1 MRWPALTCP
10 RVPLPAAPPCPAPVL
25 GHLLSLPF
33 PDILPPETAR
43 GLGLS
48 GGKVCVCV
56 SVCTCDLRRAPPLW
70 SLLCCRSEGH
80 EELRN
85 TLAFLLHQSCTWGWR
100 IQKLPKT
107 KVQPFLQTGC
117 SPHPNFAE
125 VKEGSR
131 SLRLS

>member
-48 GGKVCVCV
+48 GGKVCVCLCV
-56 SVCTCDLRRAPPLW
+56 PVTSEEHPHFGPYCAVDRR
-70 SLLCCRSEGH
+70 G
-80 EELRN
+80 
-85 TLAFLLHQSCTWGWR
+85 TLAFLLQQSCTRGWR
-100 IQKLPKT
+100 SQKLPKT